1 MYDTN
6 SRYTMVTR
14 MNEERLA
21 EARRSH
27 LLRAAREDRDDYD
40 VKPAHAARAPRVS
53 IGSILA
59 SVRRGVAHSGHGVQG
74 AAAR

>member
-6 SRYTMVTR
+6 SRYTTVTR

-27 LLRAAREDRDDYD
+27 LLRAAREDRDAYD
-40 VKPAHAARAPRVS
+40 VRPAHAARGRVS

-59 SVRRGVAHSGHGVQG
+59 SVRRGVAHSGRGVQS